1 MTLAKTEKKKK
12 ECTTGLVPS
21 RLRVTR
27 AAGAGGGGDGK
38 GKGRKTLA
46 FLLPIAPL
54 APLRSDR
61 ERRLGMSQLT
71 K

>member
-1 MTLAKTEKKKK
+1 MTLAKTEKKRKEKK
-12 ECTTGLVPS
+12 ECATGLVPS
-21 RLRVTR
+21 RLRLRGV
-27 AAGAGGGGDGK
+27 GLGDGK

-46 FLLPIAPL
+46 FPLPIAPV
-54 APLRSDR
+54 APLRRDR